1 MILMDENTSNPPILD
16 YVSLLRHKK
25 GKSPFVESSQGLK
38 VIDIEVLKE
47 RFTTPLTKITKQ
59 EIKIDLT
66 EASLPQRRTIDGFD
80 PKDYKLMAKAGYNFT
95 THTEF
100 KSLKVHEQPEL
111 SSIQKKL
118 LWEEHAIPKS
128 RKGLG
133 YKLPKP
139 IRITRKGKEKVV
151 DNNHITVE
159 KVDIMEEKE
168 GGSQRTSAFDRIRS
182 HVARAPV
189 FERLSMTESERKGHQ
204 STSSL
209 N

>member
-1 MILMDENTSNPPILD
+1 MGRTC
-16 YVSLLRHKK
+16 YTQVKK
-25 GKSPFVESSQGLK
+25 
-38 VIDIEVLKE
+38 
-47 RFTTPLTKITKQ
+47 
-59 EIKIDLT
+59 
-66 EASLPQRRTIDGFD
+66 RTRIQV
-80 PKDYKLMAKAGYNFT
+80 AKAN
-95 THTEF
+95 
-100 KSLKVHEQPEL
+100 
-111 SSIQKKL
+111 
-118 LWEEHAIPKS
+118 
-128 RKGLG
+128 
-133 YKLPKP
+133 
-139 IRITRKGKEKVV
+139 RITRKGKEKVV